1 MDGLAA
7 QAGGMMNS
15 NQRRP
20 LGLLSM
26 GYFLKH
32 LLPRYP
38 SSDEQRS
45 CQKEWRCQ
53 SWGLWQWADAIWGFH
68 RHILSVHDQSDS
80 TKWWCT
86 LTRTVFCTCNQS
98 VTMCWCI
105 PAGEPQVHCRARH
118 TCAIEVV
125 LVEQTTSMRPCMFFL
140 AVWLFVH
147 TQADFWVCK
156 TRALRKLLPG
166 STFSENSILLLK
178 ETRTFGLVDI
188 KQKWTSLIKSR

>member
-1 MDGLAA
+1 MALLGSHRVHKSVLLISSSCINTWSPTLKGSFQFQPVMDGLAA

-15 NQRRP
+15 NQRPP

-45 CQKEWRCQ
+45 RQKEWQCQ

-80 TKWWCT
+80 TKQWCT

-98 VTMCWCI
+98 VISSDGWTMCWWI
-105 PAGEPQVHCRARH
+105 PVGEPQVHCRAGC
-118 TCAIEVV
+118 TCAI
-125 LVEQTTSMRPCMFFL
+125 
-140 AVWLFVH
+140 
-147 TQADFWVCK
+147 
-156 TRALRKLLPG
+156 
-166 STFSENSILLLK
+166 
-178 ETRTFGLVDI
+178 
-188 KQKWTSLIKSR
+188 